1 MQIGWI
7 DFSKTERNKVL
18 NVLELLSESAA
29 LDELGIAPIRDAFSN
44 RFFPGTSTLQT
55 RAKYYF
61 CVPYAFKDIE
71 LSYETNQKKIIS
83 TLDSIE
89 KSCAQIFL
97 KNEPKADRI
106 IGSRALRAGTW
117 VKRAPSDIYWAGLRR
132 LGIFSAENMSV
143 SQYINYLSDKNRQ
156 KNELRILGSRKD
168 NAEEN
173 ECDDIDAGNPLY
185 RRFWNIPTY
194 RKNWKENLT
203 IKLTHDEAVFL
214 RRQIIKTCEGS
225 MFQFILKNNI
235 TEITDLNGFE
245 DFESSLINLFDE
257 NIQSDYM
264 SARSFSDFIYVL
276 RVLFNIIVSDN
287 KNETANEEWNNIEA
301 NLEEYADIDID
312 DIFKRLSLSGYV
324 PLRRFLIQSQEYM
337 QKRDIEQLKKCI
349 ISREV
354 HLKGSARA
362 KTMHPGELDPAIW
375 FGGGLLDY
383 RFNNAKIIIKD
394 IFEGVDNNAES
405 AQ

>member
-1 MQIGWI
+1 
-7 DFSKTERNKVL
+7 
-18 NVLELLSESAA
+18 
-29 LDELGIAPIRDAFSN
+29 
-44 RFFPGTSTLQT
+44 
-55 RAKYYF
+55 
-61 CVPYAFKDIE
+61 
-71 LSYETNQKKIIS
+71 
-83 TLDSIE
+83 
-89 KSCAQIFL
+89 
-97 KNEPKADRI
+97 
-106 IGSRALRAGTW
+106 
-117 VKRAPSDIYWAGLRR
+117 
-132 LGIFSAENMSV
+132 
-143 SQYINYLSDKNRQ
+143 
-156 KNELRILGSRKD
+156 
-168 NAEEN
+168 
-173 ECDDIDAGNPLY
+173 
-185 RRFWNIPTY
+185 
-194 RKNWKENLT
+194 
-203 IKLTHDEAVFL
+203 
-214 RRQIIKTCEGS
+214 

-375 FGGGLLDY
+375 FGGGRLDY